1 MLLWATNL
9 LAITITILL
18 SVAFVTLM
26 ERQYIGISQRR
37 LGPNKAMIMGLM
49 QPILDGLKLML
60 KSPKKTNK
68 LNPIPYLAI
77 PTMNLTLFMLFWWGL
92 PLTFNPISFQ
102 ANLLFMI
109 TLMGIMSF
117 GIVLSGWVSNSKYA
131 TYGSLRSMSQSISY
145 EVCLSST
152 LLMVMMLK
160 DSYNLTTTKT
170 GFYHLELLITLTL
183 TIPATIMILAETNRS
198 PFDLAEAESELVS
211 GFNIEFSS
219 VEFALLFMAEYGMII
234 LLSILFST
242 MLLPLYPSML
252 TLMFI
257 SSVIMSRSTFPR
269 IRYDTL
275 MSLMWKSLLPVGTS
289 CLHLIKNHKC
299 I

>member
-1 MLLWATNL
+1 MLLWITNL
-9 LAITITILL
+9 LTITIAILL
-18 SVAFVTLM
+18 SVAFVTLV

-37 LGPNKAMIMGLM
+37 LGPNKAPIMGLM

-60 KSPKKTNK
+60 KSSKKTNK
-68 LNPIPYLAI
+68 LNPILYLI
-77 PTMNLTLFMLFWWGL
+77 MPTMNLTLFVFFWWGL
-92 PLTFNPISFQ
+92 PLLYNPISFQ
-102 ANLLFMI
+102 MNLLFTV

-145 EVCLSST
+145 EVCLSSM

-160 DSYNLTTTKT
+160 DSYNLTTTST
-170 GFYHLELLITLTL
+170 GFYHLEPVIMSTL

-219 VEFALLFMAEYGMII
+219 VEFAFLFMAEYGMII
-234 LLSILFST
+234 LLSVLFSIL
-242 MLLPLYPSML
+242 LLPWHSSLL
-252 TLMFI
+252 TFLFI

-275 MSLMWKSLLPVGTS
+275 MSLMWKSLLPVGIS
-289 CLHLIKNHKC
+289 MLMPSLNVKVH
-299 I
+299 

>member
-1 MLLWATNL
+1 MLLWIMNL
-9 LAITITILL
+9 LTIIVTILL
-18 SVAFVTLM
+18 SIAFVTLM

-37 LGPNKAMIMGLM
+37 LGPNKVSIMGLM

-60 KSPKKTNK
+60 KSTKKTNK
-68 LNPIPYLAI
+68 LNPIFYLLMPI
-77 PTMNLTLFMLFWWGL
+77 MNLTLLTLFWWGF
-92 PLTFNPISFQ
+92 PLLYNPISFQ
-102 ANLLFMI
+102 VNLLFTI

-145 EVCLSST
+145 EVCLSTT
-152 LLMVMMLK
+152 LLMIMMLK
-160 DSYNLTTTKT
+160 DSYNLATTKT
-170 GFYHLELLITLTL
+170 GFYHFELMITLAL

-219 VEFALLFMAEYGMII
+219 VEFAFLFMAEYGMII
-234 LLSILFST
+234 LLSILFSIL
-242 MLLPLYPSML
+242 LLPWCSPLL
-252 TLMFI
+252 TLLLI
-257 SSVIMSRSTFPR
+257 SSIIMSRSTFPR

-275 MSLMWKSLLPVGTS
+275 MSLMWKSLLPVMIS
-289 CLHLIKNHKC
+289 MLIPNLNMKVL
-299 I
+299 